1 MLLLG
6 RFFIRNHKAGNEI
19 KKIRFASQ
27 KLNKKKSPVILVSCQ
42 RRSEWSILCRRSW
55 KRRTKKTKK
64 DFSGVRH
71 VVTFRLDISSL
82 YIVDFHPLCFAL
94 NNIKRFSFYSH
105 RKPFNRRKCETWN
118 RFLLSWKAVDSDDDG
133 MRERKFYACWLN
145 DLLRTRFLPSSLF
158 HSLLNP
164 HQPRPVT
171 SKTPEILT
179 NTFSLHPAFPKFQIS
194 SIRTSLDVN
203 CAIQHGVLHVH

>member
-94 NNIKRFSFYSH
+94 NNINCRMKKRFSFYSH
-105 RKPFNRRKCETWN
+105 RKPFTRRKCETWN
-118 RFLLSWKAVDSDDDG
+118 RFLLSCEKPSTAMTTACGRGNSMLGWMTS
-133 MRERKFYACWLN
+133 YAL
-145 DLLRTRFLPSSLF
+145 DF
-158 HSLLNP
+158 SLLP
-164 HQPRPVT
+164 F
-171 SKTPEILT
+171 SIL
-179 NTFSLHPAFPKFQIS
+179 S
-194 SIRTSLDVN
+194 SILINLDP
-203 CAIQHGVLHVH
+203 